1 MDDGVHE
8 LPDNV
13 RTGLSDTKLYLSNTE
28 EVISNAAQIDG
39 CVNIIDNIYFFSD
52 SKPIILFIAL
62 YFCN

>member
-39 CVNIIDNIYFFSD
+39 CVRAYLTIYAFFL
-52 SKPIILFIAL
+52 IL
-62 YFCN
+62 

>member
-39 CVNIIDNIYFFSD
+39 CVSRFDDMFFSG
-52 SKPIILFIAL
+52 SKAIILFFAL
-62 YFCN
+62 N

>member
-1 MDDGVHE
+1 MCAFVTNQYMDDGVHE

-39 CVNIIDNIYFFSD
+39 CVRAYLTIYAFFL
-52 SKPIILFIAL
+52 IL
-62 YFCN
+62 